1 MLNGCRH
8 GFNWKN
14 LLGGLIEWTTFIT
27 YKRMLRFHSPPMIAN
42 IFSLPCQ
49 LDGMGRKQPLSAV
62 AYWKVTRIFRWMY
75 ITF

>member
-1 MLNGCRH
+1 MAAGMGLTGKIYW
-8 GFNWKN
+8 GD
-14 LLGGLIEWTTFIT
+14 LLSGQ
-27 YKRMLRFHSPPMIAN
+27 HSLHIKECSDFTPPPPVIAN